1 MVKLRK
7 ALRDDDV
14 SPPAATNC
22 LAVSGNPKFKGYRRK
37 RLVRV
42 KAAEKML
49 ASRQSTPINPEETGN
64 EPETKNPGT
73 SRTEDG
79 DMMEEYIWIG
89 RTGRRNAMGYIWTRD
104 AETRL
109 LDLPDLIKGLSTV
122 TVTDQPLIA
131 RQDPNAP
138 GMSR

>member
-1 MVKLRK
+1 MSRRCVC
-7 ALRDDDV
+7 ATSPV
-14 SPPAATNC
+14 SEERFSEPRTQQTDT
-22 LAVSGNPKFKGYRRK
+22 LE
-37 RLVRV
+37 RLD
-42 KAAEKML
+42 AAEKML